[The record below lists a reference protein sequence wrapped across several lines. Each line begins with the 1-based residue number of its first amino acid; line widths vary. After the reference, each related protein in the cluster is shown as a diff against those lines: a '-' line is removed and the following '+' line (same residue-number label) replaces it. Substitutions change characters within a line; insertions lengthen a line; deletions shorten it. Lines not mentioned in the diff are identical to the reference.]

1 MASSKTKTLLI
12 YKLLNDYSDE
22 NNPLS
27 TTELIDML
35 RDRGIN
41 CERKSIYADVKTL
54 NDIGFDIVSTLSPK
68 RGFFMGTRKFELPEV
83 RLLID
88 AVSSA
93 GFITPKKSEDLVL
106 KLESLVSKNQAKELT
121 SQVYVDPEAKCD
133 NEEIYYVIDF
143 LHEAII
149 NKQKVKFKYKRRN
162 IDKEN
167 KRSYTEKT
175 FTVSPYALV
184 WKDDHYYLICNN
196 AKYDNLMNLRLDRIR
211 AIEVIDEA
219 CRPFEEV
226 SEYADTFDVGDYVSK
241 MFNMFSGETD
251 EVTLLCELDLREQIM
266 DRFGAKIPLV
276 AVDTE
281 HFKTTIEAA
290 VSDGLISWIMNY
302 GKRIKVLEP
311 ESLALAV
318 KERAE
323 EIRSIY

>member
-1 MASSKTKTLLI
+1 
-12 YKLLNDYSDE
+12 
-22 NNPLS
+22 
-27 TTELIDML
+27 
-35 RDRGIN
+35 
-41 CERKSIYADVKTL
+41 
-54 NDIGFDIVSTLSPK
+54 
-68 RGFFMGTRKFELPEV
+68 
-83 RLLID
+83 
-88 AVSSA
+88 
-93 GFITPKKSEDLVL
+93 
-106 KLESLVSKNQAKELT
+106 
-121 SQVYVDPEAKCD
+121 
-133 NEEIYYVIDF
+133 
-143 LHEAII
+143 
-149 NKQKVKFKYKRRN
+149 
-162 IDKEN
+162 
-167 KRSYTEKT
+167 
-175 FTVSPYALV
+175 
-184 WKDDHYYLICNN
+184 
-196 AKYDNLMNLRLDRIR
+196 MNLRLDRIR

-226 SEYADTFDVGDYVSK
+226 SEYAETFDVGDYVSK

>member
-106 KLESLVSKNQAKELT
+106 KL
-121 SQVYVDPEAKCD
+121 
-133 NEEIYYVIDF
+133 
-143 LHEAII
+143 
-149 NKQKVKFKYKRRN
+149 
-162 IDKEN
+162 
-167 KRSYTEKT
+167 
-175 FTVSPYALV
+175 
-184 WKDDHYYLICNN
+184 
-196 AKYDNLMNLRLDRIR
+196 
-211 AIEVIDEA
+211 
-219 CRPFEEV
+219 
-226 SEYADTFDVGDYVSK
+226 
-241 MFNMFSGETD
+241 
-251 EVTLLCELDLREQIM
+251 
-266 DRFGAKIPLV
+266 
-276 AVDTE
+276 
-281 HFKTTIEAA
+281 
-290 VSDGLISWIMNY
+290 
-302 GKRIKVLEP
+302 
-311 ESLALAV
+311 
-318 KERAE
+318 
-323 EIRSIY
+323 